1 MTSTATSPSPAR
13 LRQEYAERAARL
25 AEILDGVGERADA
38 PTPCDGWTVRDVV
51 QHLVD
56 TEREFVERHG
66 LALPAAGADGA
77 GAGGS
82 SGGVSG
88 GSSGDALAAAWRA
101 HAAVVVEVLDD
112 AVLATSY
119 DGFFGPTTIGETLRD
134 FYTWDIAV
142 HAWDVARA
150 TGQEY
155 ELDEADAH
163 AHDATADGWGDALYS
178 EGICGGPVAVPG
190 DASAWEKL
198 LGRLGRDPGWSAG

>member
-1 MTSTATSPSPAR
+1 MTSTTTSPSPAR

-25 AEILDGVGERADA
+25 AEILDGVGGRSDA
-38 PTPCDGWTVRDVV
+38 PTPCEGWTVRDVV
-51 QHLVD
+51 EHVVD
-56 TEREFVERHG
+56 TEREFLERHG
-66 LALPAAGADGA
+66 LRLPVEGVGGV
-77 GAGGS
+77 GAGGA
-82 SGGVSG
+82 SGGE
-88 GSSGDALAAAWRA
+88 LAAAWRA
-101 HAAVVVEVLDD
+101 HAAAVVEVLDD

-134 FYTWDIAV
+134 FYTWDLAV

-155 ELDEADAH
+155 ELDEADAR

-178 EGICGGPVAVPG
+178 EGICAGPVALPD